1 MNFSGGQGLERVR
14 LVCAWC
20 GAGRP
25 ADLDPWCHVCGGSLV
40 AENDGAAALLESWK
54 SFSEIASLLPAGG
67 KLVSLGEGNTPLVS
81 LARLC
86 GEDTV
91 HAKADWMNPTGSFK
105 DRGAAVA
112 VSAALGL
119 GAEGVVCASTGNN
132 ATSVSAYAA
141 RAGLPCIIT
150 LSSSTPASKVAHAR
164 AYGATLVEVDG
175 TFSDAYHMA
184 EAIRLAAPRW
194 ANLTSTYANP
204 YMTAA
209 HATIFYELCRQ
220 LGSAPGTII
229 VPIGAGPMLG
239 GILQGAEHLLRRGE
253 ISRLPVLVG
262 VQSAGCAPIARA
274 FEAGRETV
282 EEWTG
287 ADFGIAGSIN
297 DPLRGYPADGT
308 RTLRDIRR
316 TGGFAVAVEDTEIQA
331 AMSDLARYEGIAA
344 EPAAAA
350 PLAALRRLI
359 GHHDLPRPI
368 TLVIS
373 GHALKDPGALPATSP
388 RLSARDGKG
397 PLDFIAAATAYSAG
411 TLQPP
416 AN

>member
-1 MNFSGGQGLERVR
+1 MISSDGRGFDKVR
-14 LVCAWC
+14 LVCVWC
-20 GAGRP
+20 GVGRT
-25 ADLDPWCHVCGGSLV
+25 ADLDPWCHACGGSLA
-40 AENDGAAALLESWK
+40 AENSDAAALPESWK
-54 SFSEIASLLPAGG
+54 SFSELASLLPGG
-67 KLVSLGEGNTPLVS
+67 TNLIGLGEGGTPLIP
-81 LARLC
+81 LDRLY
-86 GEDTV
+86 GEGGV
-91 HAKADWMNPTGSFK
+91 YAKADWMNPTGSFK

-150 LSSSTPASKVAHAR
+150 LSSSTPSSKVAHAR
-164 AYGATLVEVDG
+164 AYGATLVEVEG

-220 LGSAPGTII
+220 LGSDPGTII
-229 VPIGAGPMLG
+229 VPIGAGPMLA
-239 GILQGAEHLLRRGE
+239 GILQGAEHLLRRGV

-262 VQSAGCAPIARA
+262 VQSAGCAPIAQA
-274 FEAGRETV
+274 FALGRDTV

-316 TGGFAVAVEDTEIQA
+316 TGGFAVAVDDAEIRA

-350 PLAALRRLI
+350 PLAALRSLM
-359 GHHDLPRPI
+359 GSHELPRPI

-373 GHALKDPGALPATSP
+373 GHALKDPGALPGSSP

-397 PLDFIAAATAYSAG
+397 PLDFIAAATAHFGGVGEPSA
-411 TLQPP
+411 
-416 AN
+416 N

>member
-1 MNFSGGQGLERVR
+1 MMASTVHGSGFENVR
-14 LVCAWC
+14 LTCVWC
-20 GAGRP
+20 GASRA
-25 ADLDPWCHVCGGSLV
+25 ADLDPWCHVCGGSLA
-40 AENDGAAALLESWK
+40 AEADSDAPLPASWRC
-54 SFSEIASLLPAGG
+54 FADIASLLPGG
-67 KLVSLGEGNTPLVS
+67 DALVSLGEGGTPLV
-81 LARLC
+81 RLSRLF
-86 GEDTV
+86 GNDAV

-150 LSSSTPASKVAHAR
+150 LSSSTPPSKVAHAR

-184 EAIRLAAPRW
+184 ETIRRTAPGW
-194 ANLTSTYANP
+194 ANLTSTFANP

-209 HATIFYELCRQ
+209 HATIYYELLRQ
-220 LGSAPGTII
+220 LGEQPGTII
-229 VPIGAGPMLG
+229 MPIGAGPMLAG
-239 GILQGAEHLLRRGE
+239 LLQGADRLLRQGA
-253 ISRLPVLVG
+253 IDRLPVLIG

-274 FEAGRETV
+274 FDNGDESVREW
-282 EEWTG
+282 EEN
-287 ADFGIAGSIN
+287 DFGMAGSIN

-316 TGGFAVAVEDTEIQA
+316 TDGFAVAVDDAEIRD
-331 AMSDLARYEGIAA
+331 AMSDLARFEGIAA

-350 PLAALRRLI
+350 PLAALRRLMRD
-359 GHHDLPRPI
+359 HKLPRPI

-373 GHALKDPGALPATSP
+373 GHALKDPGALPGTSP
-388 RLSARDGKG
+388 RLKAGKDIG
-397 PLDFIAAATAYSAG
+397 PLDFVAAATKNFAAG
-411 TLQPP
+411 TT
-416 AN
+416 A